1 MSRLLFFIAIAA
13 VVYLLLRSYRKNLPK
28 DDTPVA
34 PEAEKMVRCAQCGV
48 HLPHSESLVTDGRFF
63 CCAAHQNDF
72 RAP

>member
-1 MSRLLFFIAIAA
+1 LSRLLFFIAIAA
-13 VVYLLLRSYRKNLPK
+13 VVYLLLRSYRKNLPN
-28 DDTPVA
+28 DDAPAA

-48 HLPHSESLVTDGRFF
+48 HLPHSESLAVEGRFF